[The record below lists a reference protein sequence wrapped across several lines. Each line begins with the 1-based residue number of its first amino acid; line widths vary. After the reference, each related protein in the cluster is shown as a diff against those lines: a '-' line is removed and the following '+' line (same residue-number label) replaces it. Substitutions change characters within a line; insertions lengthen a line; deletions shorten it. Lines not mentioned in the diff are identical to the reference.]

1 MSSTR
6 VEDPRVLAVDDP
18 QNVSAFRKRT
28 TLAERLWTGRS
39 STGKFWVAISP
50 ALILYLVF
58 TVYPMGQ
65 VVVASFTDARGF
77 NRAWEFL
84 GLDNFVRIF
93 SGDPVLM
100 EAVGNTAIYG
110 FFKIVVQ
117 TVLAFLFA
125 VLLHRQLRLGNIY
138 RAIFFAPMV
147 ISPVAIVFVWS
158 FMYDPTTGTFNTI
171 LRSLGMGGLAQD
183 WLGNYDLALYS
194 VILVDLWS
202 GLGFNIVIFL
212 AGLSTIPGEILE
224 AAKVDGAR
232 GWKSLRFITL
242 PLMIPSIG
250 LVLVLSIN
258 GALRAFDTVYLMTR
272 GGPGNSTQL
281 YMTQVFQEGMVNNN
295 FGYASAMAVLVIIVL
310 IAIAAV
316 QNRLNNRIAAEEEGR

>member
-6 VEDPRVLAVDDP
+6 VEDPRVLALDDP
-18 QNVSAFRKRT
+18 TATQAVT
-28 TLAERLWTGRS
+28 TRSLKARLWTGRS
-39 STGKFWVAISP
+39 TAGKFWIAVAP
-50 ALILYLVF
+50 ALILYTVF

-65 VVVASFTDARGF
+65 VIVASFTDARGF
-77 NRAWEFL
+77 NRAWEFV
-84 GLDNFVRIF
+84 GADNFVRIF

-100 EAVGNTAIYG
+100 EAIGNTAIYG
-110 FFKIVVQ
+110 FFKIIVQ
-117 TVLAFLFA
+117 TILAFLIA

-147 ISPVAIVFVWS
+147 ISPVAIVFTWS
-158 FMYDPTTGTFNTI
+158 FMYDPTTGTFNTL
-171 LRSLGMGGLAQD
+171 LRSIGLGGLAQD

-202 GLGFNIVIFL
+202 GLGFNVVIFL

-232 GWKSLRFITL
+232 GWKAMRFITI

-281 YMTQVFQEGMVNNN
+281 FMTQVFQEGLVNNN
-295 FGYASAMAVLVIIVL
+295 FGYASAMAVLVLIVL

-316 QNRLNNRIAAEEEGR
+316 QNRLNNRVAAEEGNR

>member
-6 VEDPRVLAVDDP
+6 VEDPRVLALDDP
-18 QNVSAFRKRT
+18 TATQAVT
-28 TLAERLWTGRS
+28 TRSLKARLWTGRS
-39 STGKFWVAISP
+39 TAGTFWIAVAP
-50 ALILYLVF
+50 ALILYTVF

-65 VVVASFTDARGF
+65 VIVASFTDARGF
-77 NRAWEFL
+77 NRAWEFV
-84 GLDNFVRIF
+84 GADNFVRIF

-100 EAVGNTAIYG
+100 EAIGNTAIYG
-110 FFKIVVQ
+110 FFKIIVQ
-117 TVLAFLFA
+117 TILAFLIA

-147 ISPVAIVFVWS
+147 ISPVAIVFTWS
-158 FMYDPTTGTFNTI
+158 FMYDPTTGTFNTL
-171 LRSLGMGGLAQD
+171 LRSIGLGGLAQD

-202 GLGFNIVIFL
+202 GLGFNVVIFL

-232 GWKSLRFITL
+232 GWKAMRFITI

-281 YMTQVFQEGMVNNN
+281 FMTQVFQEGLVNNN
-295 FGYASAMAVLVIIVL
+295 FGYASAMAVLVLIVL

-316 QNRLNNRIAAEEEGR
+316 QNRLNNRVAAEEGNR

>member
-6 VEDPRVLAVDDP
+6 AEDIRVLALDDP
-18 QNVSAFRKRT
+18 KQTKS
-28 TLAERLWTGRS
+28 LWERLWTGRS
-39 STGKFWVAISP
+39 STGKFWIAVSP
-50 ALILYLVF
+50 ALMLYLVF
-58 TVYPMGQ
+58 TVYPMAQ

-77 NRAWEFL
+77 NRPWEFI
-84 GLDNFVRIF
+84 GLDNFTRIF

-100 EAVGNTAIYG
+100 EAVGNTAIYA

-117 TVLAFLFA
+117 TIVAFLVA
-125 VLLHRQLRLGNIY
+125 VLLNRQLKLGNIY

-158 FMYDPTTGTFNTI
+158 FMYDPTSGTINTI
-171 LRSLGMGGLAQD
+171 LGSIGLGSLAQD

-212 AGLSTIPGEILE
+212 AGLSTIPNEILE

-232 GWKSLRFITL
+232 GWKTLRSITL

-272 GGPGNSTQL
+272 GGPGNATQL
-281 YMTQVFQEGMVNNN
+281 YMTKVFQEGMVNNN
-295 FGYASAMAVLVIIVL
+295 FGYASAMAVLVLIVL
-310 IAIAAV
+310 IAIAAA
-316 QNRLNNRIAAEEEGR
+316 QNHLNNRIAAEEGNR

>member
-1 MSSTR
+1 MTTTR
-6 VEDPRVLAVDDP
+6 TDDARVALIAEQPVEAGDPRGSL
-18 QNVSAFRKRT
+18 RR
-28 TLAERLWTGRS
+28 RLWTDRS
-39 STGKFWVAISP
+39 STGKFWIAVSP
-50 ALILYLVF
+50 ALLLYLVF

-77 NRAWEFL
+77 NRAWEFI
-84 GLDNFVRIF
+84 GLDNFVRVF

-100 EAVGNTAIYG
+100 QAVGNTTIYA

-117 TVLAFLFA
+117 TVLAFLIA

-147 ISPVAIVFVWS
+147 ISPVAIVFTWT
-158 FMYDPTTGTFNTI
+158 FMYDPTSGSINTI
-171 LRSLGMGGLAQD
+171 LESIGLGALAQD

-212 AGLSTIPGEILE
+212 AGLSTIPGEINE
-224 AAKVDGAR
+224 AARVDGAK
-232 GWKSLRFITL
+232 GWKALRYITL
-242 PLMIPSIG
+242 PLMVPSIG

-272 GGPGNSTQL
+272 GGPGNQTQL
-281 YMTQVFQEGMVNNN
+281 YMTQVFQEGLVNNN
-295 FGYASAMAVLVIIVL
+295 FGYASAMAVLVIIIL

-316 QNRLNNRIAAEEEGR
+316 QNRLNSKIAAEEETR

>member
-6 VEDPRVLAVDDP
+6 VEDIRVLALDDP
-18 QNVSAFRKRT
+18 KQTRSLRD
-28 TLAERLWTGRS
+28 RLWTGRS
-39 STGKFWVAISP
+39 ATGKFWIAVSP
-50 ALILYLVF
+50 ALVLYLVF
-58 TVYPMGQ
+58 TVYPMLQ

-77 NRAWEFL
+77 NRPWEFV
-84 GLDNFVRIF
+84 GLENFARIF

-100 EAVGNTAIYG
+100 EAVGNTAIYA

-117 TVLAFLFA
+117 TVVAFLIA
-125 VLLHRQLRLGNIY
+125 VLLHRQLMLGNIY

-158 FMYDPTTGTFNTI
+158 FMYDPTSGTFNTI
-171 LRSLGMGGLAQD
+171 LESIGLGSLAQD

-224 AAKVDGAR
+224 AARVDGAR
-232 GWKSLRFITL
+232 GWKSLRYITL

-281 YMTQVFQEGMVNNN
+281 YMTKVFQEGMVNNN
-295 FGYASAMAVLVIIVL
+295 FGYASAMAVLVLVVL
-310 IAIAAV
+310 IGIAAA
-316 QNRLNNRIAAEEEGR
+316 QNRLNNRIAAEEGNR

>member
-1 MSSTR
+1 VSTR
-6 VEDPRVLAVDDP
+6 VEDVRVLAVDDP
-18 QNVSAFRKRT
+18 DTTRSLKR
-28 TLAERLWTGRS
+28 RLWGDRS
-39 STGKFWVAISP
+39 STGRFWVAVTP
-50 ALILYLVF
+50 ALAVYLVF
-58 TVYPMGQ
+58 TVYPMIQ

-77 NRAWEFL
+77 NRAW
-84 GLDNFVRIF
+84 NFVGLENFARIF

-100 EAVGNTAIYG
+100 EAIGNTGIYA
-110 FFKIVVQ
+110 FFKIIVQ
-117 TVLAFLFA
+117 TILAFLIA

-147 ISPVAIVFVWS
+147 ISPVAIVFTWS

-171 LRSLGMGGLAQD
+171 LRSLGLGGLAQD

-212 AGLSTIPGEILE
+212 AGLSTIPTEILE
-224 AAKVDGAR
+224 AARVDGAR

-272 GGPGNSTQL
+272 GGPGNATQL
-281 YMTQVFQEGMVNNN
+281 YMTQVFQEGLVNNN
-295 FGYASAMAVLVIIVL
+295 FGYASAMAVLVLIVL
-310 IAIAAV
+310 IVIAAV
-316 QNRLNNRIAAEEEGR
+316 QNRLNNKIAAEEEAR

>member
-1 MSSTR
+1 MTITR
-6 VEDPRVLAVDDP
+6 AEDVRLAPAAQPPLATPRRRSWLAG
-18 QNVSAFRKRT
+18 SRR
-28 TLAERLWTGRS
+28 
-39 STGKFWVAISP
+39 KFWIAVAP
-50 ALILYLVF
+50 ALLLYLIF

-77 NRAWEFL
+77 NRPWEFL
-84 GLDNFVRIF
+84 GFDNFVRIF

-100 EAVGNTAIYG
+100 QAVGNTAIYA
-110 FFKIVVQ
+110 FFKIIVQ
-117 TVLAFLFA
+117 TVLAFLIA

-147 ISPVAIVFVWS
+147 ISPVAIVFTWT
-158 FMYDPTTGTFNTI
+158 FMYDPTSGSINTI
-171 LRSLGMGGLAQD
+171 LQSIGLGALAQD

-212 AGLSTIPGEILE
+212 AGLSTIPGEINE
-224 AAKVDGAR
+224 AARVDGAR
-232 GWKSLRFITL
+232 GWTALRHITL

-272 GGPGNSTQL
+272 GGPGNQTQL
-281 YMTQVFQEGMVNNN
+281 YMTQVFQEGLVNNN
-295 FGYASAMAVLVIIVL
+295 FGYASSMAVLVIIIL

-316 QNRLNNRIAAEEEGR
+316 QNHLNSKIAAEEDGR

>member
-1 MSSTR
+1 MSTR
-6 VEDPRVLAVDDP
+6 VDDMRVLAVDDP
-18 QNVSAFRKRT
+18 AVTRSLKR
-28 TLAERLWTGRS
+28 RLWTDRS
-39 STGKFWVAISP
+39 STGKFWIAVSP
-50 ALILYLVF
+50 ALALYLVF
-58 TVYPMGQ
+58 TVYPMIQ

-77 NRAWEFL
+77 NRPWEFI

-100 EAVGNTAIYG
+100 EAVGNTAIYA

-117 TVLAFLFA
+117 TILAFLIA
-125 VLLHRQLRLGNIY
+125 VLLHRQLMLGNIY

-147 ISPVAIVFVWS
+147 ISPVAIVFTWS
-158 FMYDPTTGTFNTI
+158 FMYDPTSGTFNTI
-171 LRSLGMGGLAQD
+171 LRSIGLGGLAQD

-212 AGLSTIPGEILE
+212 AGLSTSEILE
-224 AAKVDGAR
+224 AARVDGAK
-232 GWKSLRFITL
+232 GWKSLRYITL

-250 LVLVLSIN
+250 LVLVLAIN

-281 YMTQVFQEGMVNNN
+281 YMTQVFQEGLVNNN
-295 FGYASAMAVLVIIVL
+295 FGYASAMAVLVLIVL
-310 IAIAAV
+310 IAIAAA
-316 QNRLNNRIAAEEEGR
+316 QNRLNDKIASEEGTR

>member
-6 VEDPRVLAVDDP
+6 VEDPRVLALDDP
-18 QNVSAFRKRT
+18 TATQAVT
-28 TLAERLWTGRS
+28 TRSLKARLWTGRS
-39 STGKFWVAISP
+39 TVGRFWIAVAP
-50 ALILYLVF
+50 ALVLYTVF

-65 VVVASFTDARGF
+65 VIVASFTDARGF
-77 NRAWEFL
+77 NRAWEFI
-84 GLDNFVRIF
+84 GADNFVRIF
-93 SGDPVLM
+93 SGDPVLT
-100 EAVGNTAIYG
+100 EAIGNTAIYG
-110 FFKIVVQ
+110 FFKIIVQ
-117 TVLAFLFA
+117 TILAFLIA

-147 ISPVAIVFVWS
+147 ISPVAIVFTWS
-158 FMYDPTTGTFNTI
+158 FMYDPTTGTFNTL
-171 LRSLGMGGLAQD
+171 LRSIGLGGLAQD

-202 GLGFNIVIFL
+202 GLGFNVVIFL

-232 GWKSLRFITL
+232 GWKAMRFITI

-281 YMTQVFQEGMVNNN
+281 FMTQVFQEGLVNNN
-295 FGYASAMAVLVIIVL
+295 FGYASAMAVLVLIVL

-316 QNRLNNRIAAEEEGR
+316 QNRLNNRVAAEEGNR

>member
-6 VEDPRVLAVDDP
+6 VEDPRVLALDDP
-18 QNVSAFRKRT
+18 TATQAVT
-28 TLAERLWTGRS
+28 TRSLKARLWTGRS
-39 STGKFWVAISP
+39 TAGRFWIAVAP
-50 ALILYLVF
+50 ALILYTVF

-65 VVVASFTDARGF
+65 VIVASFTDARGF
-77 NRAWEFL
+77 NRAWEFV
-84 GLDNFVRIF
+84 GANNFVRIF

-100 EAVGNTAIYG
+100 EAIGNTAIYG
-110 FFKIVVQ
+110 FFKIIVP
-117 TVLAFLFA
+117 TIRAFLNA
-125 VLLHRQLRLGNIY
+125 GLLPRQLRLGNIY
-138 RAIFFAPMV
+138 RAIFFAPMF
-147 ISPVAIVFVWS
+147 ISPVAIVFTWS
-158 FMYDPTTGTFNTI
+158 FMYDPTTGTFNTL
-171 LRSLGMGGLAQD
+171 LRSIGLGGLAQD

-202 GLGFNIVIFL
+202 GLGFNVVIFL

-232 GWKSLRFITL
+232 GWKAMRFITI

-281 YMTQVFQEGMVNNN
+281 FMTQVFQEGLVNNN
-295 FGYASAMAVLVIIVL
+295 FGYASAMAVLVLIVL

-316 QNRLNNRIAAEEEGR
+316 QNRLNNRVAAEEGNR

>member
-6 VEDPRVLAVDDP
+6 VEDPRVLALDDP
-18 QNVSAFRKRT
+18 TATQAVT
-28 TLAERLWTGRS
+28 TRSLKSRLWTGCS
-39 STGKFWVAISP
+39 SAGKFWIAVAP
-50 ALILYLVF
+50 ALVLYVVF

-65 VVVASFTDARGF
+65 VIVASFTDARGF
-77 NRAWEFL
+77 NRAWDFV
-84 GLDNFVRIF
+84 GVANFVRIF

-100 EAVGNTAIYG
+100 EAIGNTAIYG

-117 TVLAFLFA
+117 TILAFLIA

-147 ISPVAIVFVWS
+147 ISPVAIVFTWS
-158 FMYDPTTGTFNTI
+158 FMYDPTSGTFNTL
-171 LRSLGMGGLAQD
+171 LRSVGLGGLAQD

-202 GLGFNIVIFL
+202 GLGFNVVIFL

-232 GWKSLRFITL
+232 GWKAMRFITI

-272 GGPGNSTQL
+272 GGPGSSTQL
-281 YMTQVFQEGMVNNN
+281 FMTQVFQEGLVNNN
-295 FGYASAMAVLVIIVL
+295 FGYASAMAVLVLIVL

-316 QNRLNNRIAAEEEGR
+316 QNKLNNRVAAEEGNR